1 MAVYKKGSKG
11 KNVTLIQQAL
21 GIKADGVFG
30 VQTEEAVKAWQSSH
44 GLDPDGIVGSL
55 TWATLFP
62 KAEKTKLVKSAR
74 KITEIIV
81 HCTATPEGRNFTV
94 ADIRAG
100 HLARGFVDIGYHYV
114 IYLDG
119 SVHEGRSIHQTG
131 AHCTGHNQNSVGI
144 SYVGGVEADG
154 RTPKDTRTKEQKA
167 ALVTLLADLCKL
179 YKLPVTR
186 IFGHYQFAN
195 KACPSFRI
203 EPLRE
208 EVAKKL
214 KES

>member
-1 MAVYKKGSKG
+1 MATYKKGSKG

-21 GIKADGVFG
+21 GIKTDGVFG
-30 VQTEEAVKAWQSSH
+30 AQTEDAVKAWQSSH
-44 GLDPDGIVGSL
+44 GLDPDGIVGNL

-74 KITEIIV
+74 KISEIIV

-119 SVHEGRSIHQTG
+119 SVHEGRNIHQTG

-144 SYVGGVEADG
+144 SYVGGVARDG
-154 RTPKDTRTKEQKA
+154 KTPKDTRTKEQKA
-167 ALVTLLADLCKL
+167 ALVTLLADLCRL

-203 EPLRE
+203 EPLRD

-214 KES
+214 KQS

>member
-1 MAVYKKGSKG
+1 MATFKKGSKG
-11 KNVTLIQQAL
+11 HSVTLIQQAL

-119 SVHEGRSIHQTG
+119 SVHEGRNIHQTG

-154 RTPKDTRTKEQKA
+154 RTPKDTRTREQKA

-203 EPLRE
+203 EPLRD

-214 KES
+214 KQS

>member
-1 MAVYKKGSKG
+1 MATFKKGSKG

-30 VQTEEAVKAWQSSH
+30 AQTEEAVKAWQSSH

-131 AHCTGHNQNSVGI
+131 AHCAGHNQNSIGI

-214 KES
+214 KQS

>member
-1 MAVYKKGSKG
+1 MATFKKGSKG

-21 GIKADGVFG
+21 GIKADGIFG
-30 VQTEEAVKAWQSSH
+30 AQTEEAVKAWQSSH

-55 TWATLFP
+55 TWQTLFP
-62 KAEKTKLVKSAR
+62 KEEKTKLVKSAR

-131 AHCTGHNQNSVGI
+131 AHCTGHNQNSIGI
-144 SYVGGVEADG
+144 SYVGGVAADG
-154 RTPKDTRTKEQKA
+154 KTPKDTRTKEQKT
-167 ALVTLLADLCKL
+167 ALATLLADLCKL

-208 EVAKKL
+208 EVGKKL

>member
-1 MAVYKKGSKG
+1 MATFKKGSKG
-11 KNVTLIQQAL
+11 KSVILIQQAL

-44 GLDPDGIVGSL
+44 GLDPDGIVGNL

-74 KITEIIV
+74 KISEIIV

-119 SVHEGRSIHQTG
+119 SVHEGRNIHQTG

-144 SYVGGVEADG
+144 SYVGGVARDG
-154 RTPKDTRTKEQKA
+154 KTPKDTRTKEQKA
-167 ALVTLLADLCKL
+167 ALVTLLADLCRL

-203 EPLRE
+203 EPLRD

-214 KES
+214 KQS

>member
-1 MAVYKKGSKG
+1 MATYKKGSKG

-30 VQTEEAVKAWQSSH
+30 AQTEDAVKAWQSSH
-44 GLDPDGIVGSL
+44 GLDPDGIVGNL

-74 KITEIIV
+74 KISEIIV

-119 SVHEGRSIHQTG
+119 SVHEGRNIHQTG

-144 SYVGGVEADG
+144 SYVGGVARDG
-154 RTPKDTRTKEQKA
+154 KTPKDTRTKEQKA
-167 ALVTLLADLCKL
+167 ALVTLLADLCRL

-203 EPLRE
+203 EPLRD

-214 KES
+214 KQS

>member
-1 MAVYKKGSKG
+1 MATYKKGSKG
-11 KNVTLIQQAL
+11 HSVTLIQQAL

-30 VQTEEAVKAWQSSH
+30 AQTEEAVKAWQSSH

-119 SVHEGRSIHQTG
+119 SVHEGRNIHQTG

-154 RTPKDTRTKEQKA
+154 RTPKDTRTREQKA

-203 EPLRE
+203 EPLRD

-214 KES
+214 KQS

>member
-1 MAVYKKGSKG
+1 MATFKKGSKG
-11 KNVTLIQQAL
+11 KNATLIQQAL
-21 GIKADGVFG
+21 GIKADGIFG
-30 VQTEEAVKAWQSSH
+30 AQTEEAVKAWQSSH
-44 GLDPDGIVGSL
+44 GLDPDGIVGNL

-62 KAEKTKLVKSAR
+62 KEQKTKLVKSAR

-119 SVHEGRSIHQTG
+119 SVHEGRGIHQTG

-144 SYVGGVEADG
+144 SYVGGVASDG
-154 RTPKDTRTKEQKA
+154 RTPKDTRTREQKA

>member
-1 MAVYKKGSKG
+1 MATFKKGSKG
-11 KNVTLIQQAL
+11 HSVTLIQHAL

-30 VQTEEAVKAWQSSH
+30 AQTEEAVKAWQSSH

-119 SVHEGRSIHQTG
+119 SVHEGRNIHQTG

-154 RTPKDTRTKEQKA
+154 RTPKDTRTREQKA
-167 ALVTLLADLCKL
+167 ALVTLLADLCRL

-203 EPLRE
+203 EPLRD

>member
-1 MAVYKKGSKG
+1 MATYKKGSKG
-11 KNVTLIQQAL
+11 KSVTLIQQAL

-30 VQTEEAVKAWQSSH
+30 TQTEEAVKAWQSSH

-154 RTPKDTRTKEQKA
+154 RTPKDTRTKEQKT

-203 EPLRE
+203 EPLRD

-214 KES
+214 KQS

>member
-1 MAVYKKGSKG
+1 MATYKKGSKG

-30 VQTEEAVKAWQSSH
+30 AQTENAVKAWQSSH
-44 GLDPDGIVGSL
+44 GLDPDGIVGNL

-74 KITEIIV
+74 KISEIIV

-119 SVHEGRSIHQTG
+119 SVHEGRNIHQTG

-144 SYVGGVEADG
+144 SYVGGVARDG
-154 RTPKDTRTKEQKA
+154 KTPKDTRTKEQKA
-167 ALVTLLADLCKL
+167 ALVTLLADLCRL

-203 EPLRE
+203 EPLRD

-214 KES
+214 KQS

>member
-1 MAVYKKGSKG
+1 MATFKKGSRG

-30 VQTEEAVKAWQSSH
+30 AQTEEAVKAWQSSH

-119 SVHEGRSIHQTG
+119 SVHEGRNIHQTG

-154 RTPKDTRTKEQKA
+154 RTPKDTRTREQKA

-203 EPLRE
+203 EPLRD

>member
-1 MAVYKKGSKG
+1 MATFKKGSKG
-11 KNVTLIQQAL
+11 HSVTLIQQTL

-30 VQTEEAVKAWQSSH
+30 TQTEEAVKAWQSSH

-119 SVHEGRSIHQTG
+119 SVHEGRNIHQTG

-154 RTPKDTRTKEQKA
+154 RTPKDTRTREQKA

-203 EPLRE
+203 EPLRD

-214 KES
+214 KQS